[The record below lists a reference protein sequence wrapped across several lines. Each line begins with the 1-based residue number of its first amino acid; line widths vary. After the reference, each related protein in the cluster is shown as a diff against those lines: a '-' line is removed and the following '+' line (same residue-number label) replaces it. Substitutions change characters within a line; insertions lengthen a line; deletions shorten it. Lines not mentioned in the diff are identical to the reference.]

1 MVNRRDGQEEEMLR
15 LGSGIGITWY
25 ELNLNPDHDQEAFY
39 GTVRIR
45 AANFKFLAS
54 RRAIEFIL
62 AQQHVWRLLPAAE
75 RSFLQ

>member
-1 MVNRRDGQEEEMLR
+1 MVNRRDGKEEEVLR

-25 ELNLNPDHDQEAFY
+25 ELNLDSDHNQETSY
-39 GTVRIR
+39 STTDIR
-45 AANFKFLAS
+45 AAKFRSS

-62 AQQHVWRLLPAAE
+62 AQHVWRLLPAAE